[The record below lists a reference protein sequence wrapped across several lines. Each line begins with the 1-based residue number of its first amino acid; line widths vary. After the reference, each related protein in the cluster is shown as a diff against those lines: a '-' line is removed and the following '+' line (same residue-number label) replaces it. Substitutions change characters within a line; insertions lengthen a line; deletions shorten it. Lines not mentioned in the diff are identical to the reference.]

1 MSHSANANKN
11 VRLGYTRIG
20 TTIAMCMRNSSH
32 RARKVS
38 TMDTAKQTS
47 HAGKNETRMS
57 KEGAREQLASSQGT
71 HTHQAFGSSLL
82 QMLPL
87 SSGADRKACP
97 ERSEGICFRLFPIR
111 NSRCFAALSMADG
124 LFQNSLK
131 LVQTTITPGY
141 GPGFLAPA
149 RIESPVR
156 NARSARAVSTCVRAS
171 TSVDWACARVRWAAV
186 TSNKL
191 RTP

>member
-1 MSHSANANKN
+1 MPTLIQRPNRLSEKALPGGAKCSRRGRSSERPGSLFNNFVSESMIHIPHQRKKMSHSANANKA

-20 TTIAMCMRNSSH
+20 TTIAMCRRNSSH

-47 HAGKNETRMS
+47 HAGKNEPRMS

-111 NSRCFAALSMADG
+111 NSRCFAAISIDG
-124 LFQNSLK
+124 WPFPEFS
-131 LVQTTITPGY
+131 
-141 GPGFLAPA
+141 
-149 RIESPVR
+149 
-156 NARSARAVSTCVRAS
+156 
-171 TSVDWACARVRWAAV
+171 
-186 TSNKL
+186 
-191 RTP
+191 